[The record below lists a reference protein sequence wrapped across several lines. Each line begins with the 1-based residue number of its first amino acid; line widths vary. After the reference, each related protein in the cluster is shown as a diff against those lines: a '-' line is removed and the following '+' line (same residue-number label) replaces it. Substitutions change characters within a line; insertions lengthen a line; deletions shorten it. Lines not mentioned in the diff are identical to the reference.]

1 MTHILDWF
9 HISVRVRHIEQALA
23 GPLGSDLEHKGPL
36 GHAAFD
42 ADRLRHLIWNGYADE
57 ARRTLPGIMQI
68 AASAVVLN
76 GQQARAR
83 IERFAQ
89 LDITRRVGC
98 E

>member
-1 MTHILDWF
+1 M
-9 HISVRVRHIEQALA
+9 RVRHIEQALA
-23 GPLGSDLEHKGPL
+23 GPLGSELEHKVPL

-42 ADRLRHLIWNGYADE
+42 ADLLRHLMWNGYADE
-57 ARRTLPGIMQI
+57 ARRALPSIIQI

-89 LDITRRVGC
+89 LDITHRVGC